1 MTTSLRTPRSL
12 TVALVA
18 ASLLLCAAALPA
30 LRAQHVPPPDAAPPP
45 PLGLEDCVRLGLER
59 QPSLAAARASLAAAE
74 AGQRALHNLHL
85 AGVIS
90 REVPIRREQAALGV
104 TIASAGLHQAEWE
117 TSYAVTRNYFSLM
130 YAKKQEGVAEEVVR
144 KLAFAQ
150 GTAKELLKKGKPD
163 FKVQNYDILKLAVH
177 ADLYRV
183 RVAEAKHGMALA
195 SAALVEAIGLDGH
208 GCLSLLQ
215 SDLPPPGEQ
224 LELCQLVDLALQRR
238 GEMIQ
243 SASAVRV
250 TELEVDAQGTSLA
263 LTMRTFAAGSD
274 VHAREIPQGVSNK
287 EYRPSAIG
295 LDMPTLL
302 AGHRHDRME
311 RARAFQAR
319 AAAVAEKTTNLIRL
333 ETEAAFLKW
342 QDADRKARLLA
353 GSLKSARE
361 VAAGV
366 KASFDIGLTTGEE
379 YIRGITLADQAE
391 AQYNE
396 ALYYHALA
404 LAALERV
411 TAGGYTPSFRQRRH
425 P

>member
-1 MTTSLRTPRSL
+1 
-12 TVALVA
+12 
-18 ASLLLCAAALPA
+18 
-30 LRAQHVPPPDAAPPP
+30 
-45 PLGLEDCVRLGLER
+45 
-59 QPSLAAARASLAAAE
+59 
-74 AGQRALHNLHL
+74 
-85 AGVIS
+85 
-90 REVPIRREQAALGV
+90 
-104 TIASAGLHQAEWE
+104 
-117 TSYAVTRNYFSLM
+117 
-130 YAKKQEGVAEEVVR
+130 
-144 KLAFAQ
+144 
-150 GTAKELLKKGKPD
+150 
-163 FKVQNYDILKLAVH
+163 
-177 ADLYRV
+177 
-183 RVAEAKHGMALA
+183 
-195 SAALVEAIGLDGH
+195 
-208 GCLSLLQ
+208 
-215 SDLPPPGEQ
+215 
-224 LELCQLVDLALQRR
+224 
-238 GEMIQ
+238 MIQ

-342 QDADRKARLLA
+342 QDAD
-353 GSLKSARE
+353 
-361 VAAGV
+361 
-366 KASFDIGLTTGEE
+366 
-379 YIRGITLADQAE
+379 GITLADQAE

>member
-195 SAALVEAIGLDGH
+195 SAALVDCVSSSISPCNG
-208 GCLSLLQ
+208 
-215 SDLPPPGEQ
+215 
-224 LELCQLVDLALQRR
+224 V
-238 GEMIQ
+238 
-243 SASAVRV
+243 
-250 TELEVDAQGTSLA
+250 
-263 LTMRTFAAGSD
+263 
-274 VHAREIPQGVSNK
+274 AR
-287 EYRPSAIG
+287 
-295 LDMPTLL
+295 
-302 AGHRHDRME
+302 
-311 RARAFQAR
+311 
-319 AAAVAEKTTNLIRL
+319 
-333 ETEAAFLKW
+333 
-342 QDADRKARLLA
+342 
-353 GSLKSARE
+353 
-361 VAAGV
+361 
-366 KASFDIGLTTGEE
+366 
-379 YIRGITLADQAE
+379 
-391 AQYNE
+391 
-396 ALYYHALA
+396 
-404 LAALERV
+404 
-411 TAGGYTPSFRQRRH
+411 
-425 P
+425 